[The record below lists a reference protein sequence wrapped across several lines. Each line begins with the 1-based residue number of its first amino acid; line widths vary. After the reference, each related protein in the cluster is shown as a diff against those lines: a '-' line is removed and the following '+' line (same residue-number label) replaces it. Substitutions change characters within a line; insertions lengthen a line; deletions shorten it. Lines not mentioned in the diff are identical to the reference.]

1 MPTEHFS
8 YRKEELTCESVPLR
22 DAVSHFGTPL
32 YLYSRATIL
41 DRCREIEEA
50 FGGHPHLACYAVKAN
65 ANPALL
71 GLIRGEGYGADVG
84 SAGELA
90 LALRAGFRPE
100 VITFSGVGKRDD
112 EVEEA
117 LARGIHAFA
126 VESEQEIAVID
137 QIAGRLGT
145 KGRILLRV
153 NLDLD
158 AGGHAY
164 VSTSR
169 KQNKFGVPVQQARDV
184 LLRASARSHI
194 EVRGVHSHIGSQI
207 TRGEVFVSGARS
219 IERLV
224 GDLREAGLRVPDLDF
239 GGGYGVQYH
248 GFLRDRQLPDE
259 HPESADLSTAGMI
272 RAVLPILTRT
282 GCALSIQPGRAIVA
296 QSGVLLV
303 RVLYRKETGEK
314 TFLIVDGGMND
325 LIRPSLYHAHHQIVP
340 VSLRGAPHERVDV
353 VGPVCESGDFFAQ
366 DRMLPRCDRG
376 DLLALM
382 GAGAYGFVLASNYNA
397 RLRPAE
403 VLVDGSTMTL
413 IRERETLE
421 DLERGTVRTGK
432 ELTVSQS

>member
-50 FGGHPHLACYAVKAN
+50 FGGHPHLVCYAVKAN

-84 SAGELA
+84 SRGELA
-90 LALRAGFRPE
+90 LALRAGFRPD

-169 KQNKFGVPVQQARDV
+169 KQNKFGVPVQQARDI
-184 LLRASARSHI
+184 LLRASARPHI

-207 TRGEVFVSGARS
+207 TNREVFVSGARS
-219 IERLV
+219 IEKLV
-224 GDLREAGLRVPDLDF
+224 RELREAGLRVPDLDF

-272 RAVLPILTRT
+272 RAVLPILAGT

-340 VSLRGAPHERVDV
+340 VSLRSAVHERVDV

-421 DLERGTVRTGK
+421 DLERGTVRAGK
-432 ELTVSQS
+432 ELTASQS